1 MIRYCV
7 LLLAFLWIPNSE
19 QSETFSSIAV
29 FAQNLIKSD
38 WKTVEDRSY
47 LQLNK
52 TIEQKQARISRK
64 IRNVGEVLWQLEQ
77 PISPISCNVSAK
89 FIQSIANNS
98 RDRTMLRDFHSY
110 MYRIDRD
117 LKQLQEYSE
126 KNNSLS
132 MIDFANAAISNQPNS
147 TKLFLEKIH
156 QQIMP
161 KITYKSRGGLM
172 KMLADNIEAFDAI
185 VRINEESPNQLL
197 YNLFNKIVLTQ
208 IKGYAIIQFS
218 YAILEIHDKGYYLK
232 ESKLAKKEIRD
243 KLQELFNET
252 IQTTAKLSR
261 DYWRH
266 DPDEYKRGENYLEL
280 TKLLQ
285 GYVVNEKLLNRDQ
298 HCYGQCKHFK
308 EISIFNCQT
317 DPFCRKQARCNGKA
331 YHCRSLN
338 PIDMQICPAP
348 RGNTRRYDYIEYD
361 NHDILGV
368 KSNCSTSLINLDG
381 LIGWCPYCM
390 CFCDDQDFSSD
401 RFFSLRQVVSDT
413 KQNKVVTGIRFAKK
427 NKMIHLQVQQGEI
440 LPYGVINV
448 TSLEWVPIDNFKI
461 NDRRFTPLQFGKNP
475 KDKRTHLNLEIRMT
489 KFHFES
495 GRLFPTSGSHTW
507 YRNLKTEFSPYNSRT
522 RIPTED
528 LDIPT
533 KTKSRNTIVS
543 KGDQFVEF
551 THTDITKDVGQTTI
565 PFIDSQDVVTKVPT
579 PLVGAGLYYKSS
591 PGYGGF
597 IGLKIVTYNFTQ
609 HL

>member
-132 MIDFANAAISNQPNS
+132 MIDFAKAAISNQPNS

-172 KMLADNIEAFDAI
+172 KMLADNIVRISNFLVPKFHLNCLILQEAFDAI

-218 YAILEIHDKGYYLK
+218 YAILEIHDKGNNNNK
-232 ESKLAKKEIRD
+232 
-243 KLQELFNET
+243 
-252 IQTTAKLSR
+252 
-261 DYWRH
+261 
-266 DPDEYKRGENYLEL
+266 
-280 TKLLQ
+280 
-285 GYVVNEKLLNRDQ
+285 DQ
-298 HCYGQCKHFK
+298 HIPSF
-308 EISIFNCQT
+308 
-317 DPFCRKQARCNGKA
+317 
-331 YHCRSLN
+331 
-338 PIDMQICPAP
+338 
-348 RGNTRRYDYIEYD
+348 
-361 NHDILGV
+361 
-368 KSNCSTSLINLDG
+368 
-381 LIGWCPYCM
+381 
-390 CFCDDQDFSSD
+390 
-401 RFFSLRQVVSDT
+401 
-413 KQNKVVTGIRFAKK
+413 
-427 NKMIHLQVQQGEI
+427 
-440 LPYGVINV
+440 
-448 TSLEWVPIDNFKI
+448 
-461 NDRRFTPLQFGKNP
+461 
-475 KDKRTHLNLEIRMT
+475 RT
-489 KFHFES
+489 
-495 GRLFPTSGSHTW
+495 
-507 YRNLKTEFSPYNSRT
+507 
-522 RIPTED
+522 
-528 LDIPT
+528 
-533 KTKSRNTIVS
+533 
-543 KGDQFVEF
+543 
-551 THTDITKDVGQTTI
+551 
-565 PFIDSQDVVTKVPT
+565 
-579 PLVGAGLYYKSS
+579 
-591 PGYGGF
+591 
-597 IGLKIVTYNFTQ
+597 
-609 HL
+609 